1 MPKCSAMPETYIV
14 NRGRRA
20 HLVTNPCN
28 RNTPPANTQH
38 MDSASLKLSTT
49 PSGFVKLRAAKK
61 ATSDMSK
68 SALPTNGVQYRL
80 TFFGNEIS
88 VHSTSNLF

>member
-1 MPKCSAMPETYIV
+1 MPKCLTMPETYIV
-14 NRGRRA
+14 NRERRA

-28 RNTPPANTQH
+28 RNTPPTNTQH
-38 MDSASLKLSTT
+38 MDRASLKLSTN

-68 SALPTNGVQYRL
+68 SALPPNGVQYWL

-88 VHSTSNLF
+88 VHSTSILF